1 MSNINLFIPEH
12 IQDLRAY
19 KAGKSLESLTDK
31 RGLTKFAK
39 LASNENPLGPSPKA
53 LEAAKKCLD
62 QVHLYPDP
70 AAYALRQVLGKHLGI
85 DPHQLICGSGV
96 DSLLAYIFMAFSEK
110 DDVILTSK
118 GSFIGTYV
126 NAKKLGRT
134 LKTIPLNNWAYDL
147 NTIAQSISDKTRII
161 YLANPNNPTGCMLT
175 KNDLQG
181 FLNAVPN
188 NILIILDE
196 AYYEYACHHDS
207 YPNGIELLKNY
218 SNLIV
223 TRTFS
228 KAYGLA
234 GARIGYAIANEAI
247 IETLNKVKLPFE
259 PSRMGQ
265 HMAMAALEDT
275 DFLQKTQNLSKEG
288 LDYFYKSF
296 KALGLSCVPNTGSNA
311 IMLYFKDTQSAQHFY
326 HACFDQGLILR
337 PLGAF
342 GFDSGIRINTG
353 TKEQNVFAIEIM
365 KQVLNLHAKDI
376 L

>member
-1 MSNINLFIPEH
+1 MEKLTFHIPQH

-53 LEAAKKCLD
+53 IAAAKKCLD

-70 AAYALRQVLGKHLGI
+70 AAYALRQALAKHLAI
-85 DPHQLICGSGV
+85 DSHQLICGSGV

-110 DDVILTSK
+110 NEVILTSK

-134 LKTIPLNNWAYDL
+134 LKTIGLNNWAYDL
-147 NTIAQSISDKTRII
+147 DAIAQAITDNTRII
-161 YLANPNNPTGCMLT
+161 YLANPNNPTGSMIT
-175 KNDLQG
+175 KTDLQK
-181 FLNAVPN
+181 FLAAVPK
-188 NILIILDE
+188 NILVILDE
-196 AYYEYACHHDS
+196 AYYEYACHHKT
-207 YPNGIELLKNY
+207 YPNGIELLGDY

-234 GARIGYAIANEAI
+234 GARIGYAIADEAI
-247 IETLNKVKLPFE
+247 IDTLNKVKLPFE

-275 DFLQKTQNLSKEG
+275 DFLSRTQKLNREG
-288 LDYFYKSF
+288 LDYFYQSF
-296 KALGLSCVPNTGSNA
+296 IELGLTFVPNTGSNA
-311 IMLYFKDTQSAQHFY
+311 IMLYFKDAQTAQHFY

-342 GFDSGIRINTG
+342 GFDHGIRINTG
-353 TKEQNVFAIEIM
+353 TQEQNHFALDVM
-365 KQVLNLHAKDI
+365 KKVLGLYAKE
-376 L
+376 LL